1 MQFPTSDFLKFFAVF
16 FIVYWAL
23 PRHRWRMVW
32 LLVASCVFYMSW
44 NPWLILLIL
53 FSASTDYLSALWM
66 ERTPSAGLK
75 KGLLIGSISVNLGLL
90 GVFKYANFF
99 LDSTSR
105 ILGYIDVPL
114 DRPTLDII
122 LPLGIS
128 FYTFETISYVVD
140 VYSGRTK
147 AVRDPLDYA
156 IFIMFFPHLV
166 AGPIVR
172 PRDFLPQLRRTKRFD
187 WDRAHLGVRMFLIG
201 LFKKSVIADHLGTLV
216 VDPVFANPDSFA
228 SSAVWLGVLGYS
240 IQIYGDFSGYSDMGI
255 GLAHLIGFK
264 LPPNFTYPYLSPNIA
279 EFWRR
284 WHISLSS
291 WLRDYLFIPL
301 GGSRFG
307 AWKTYRNLLVVM
319 LLGGL
324 WHGAN
329 WTFVF
334 WGLYHGLLLAFH
346 RAIPWP
352 RWFGYGLMRPVCVV
366 ATFLAV
372 CIGWVLFRA
381 ATVEQAGVILERM
394 AWPAAG
400 TRLANG
406 PALLAIGCL
415 ALTLVGH
422 TLSTRVDVI
431 HSERRLP
438 AAVMGGALAAL
449 LALTLVLFP
458 EGSRAFIYFQF

>member
-1 MQFPTSDFLKFFAVF
+1 
-16 FIVYWAL
+16 
-23 PRHRWRMVW
+23 
-32 LLVASCVFYMSW
+32 
-44 NPWLILLIL
+44 
-53 FSASTDYLSALWM
+53 
-66 ERTPSAGLK
+66 
-75 KGLLIGSISVNLGLL
+75 
-90 GVFKYANFF
+90 
-99 LDSTSR
+99 
-105 ILGYIDVPL
+105 
-114 DRPTLDII
+114 
-122 LPLGIS
+122 
-128 FYTFETISYVVD
+128 
-140 VYSGRTK
+140 
-147 AVRDPLDYA
+147 
-156 IFIMFFPHLV
+156 
-166 AGPIVR
+166 
-172 PRDFLPQLRRTKRFD
+172 
-187 WDRAHLGVRMFLIG
+187 
-201 LFKKSVIADHLGTLV
+201 
-216 VDPVFANPDSFA
+216 
-228 SSAVWLGVLGYS
+228 
-240 IQIYGDFSGYSDMGI
+240 
-255 GLAHLIGFK
+255 
-264 LPPNFTYPYLSPNIA
+264 
-279 EFWRR
+279 
-284 WHISLSS
+284 
-291 WLRDYLFIPL
+291 
-301 GGSRFG
+301 
-307 AWKTYRNLLVVM
+307 LLVVM

-422 TLSTRVDVI
+422 TLGTRVDVI
-431 HSERRLP
+431 RSERRLP